1 MRKTKIRTNFISRN
15 ERKWAFIQICKSQ
28 FRLAEYCSPWRAQF
42 SSPMGFCHVTKNQ
55 IKPPFFAFASPELR
69 LAKFLAMAISVAKL
83 PGALWKSSPFS
94 SPLARH
100 GELAFAQ
107 IWCFC
112 SCLMFG
118 HSIPAQMG
126 RVRWL
131 KRNRSKFTFLS
142 AFPWITCETSNK
154 RAINEH

>member
-1 MRKTKIRTNFISRN
+1 MRKTKIRTNLIIEMREN
-15 ERKWAFIQICKSQ
+15 ELLYKSAKVT

-42 SSPMGFCHVTKNQ
+42 SSPMGFCHVTKNRSNRLSS
-55 IKPPFFAFASPELR
+55 PFASPELR

-107 IWCFC
+107 ICCFC
-112 SCLMFG
+112 TCLMFG

-126 RVRWL
+126 RVR
-131 KRNRSKFTFLS
+131 
-142 AFPWITCETSNK
+142 
-154 RAINEH
+154 